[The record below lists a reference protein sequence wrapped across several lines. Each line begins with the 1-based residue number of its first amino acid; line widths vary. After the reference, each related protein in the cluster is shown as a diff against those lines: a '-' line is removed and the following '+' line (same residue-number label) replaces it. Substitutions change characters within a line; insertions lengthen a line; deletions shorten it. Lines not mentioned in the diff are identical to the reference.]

1 MKQYYKQDA
10 KRLWSFHSMK
20 YAQLGLYPIN
30 HVHALEH
37 PSVSKQDIKLECT
50 SFLMYTFVYQDI
62 DRAKMTSLLKKI
74 KSNDKLK
81 KTLNCSEHDFDSLEK
96 FKPVYSLKKRNHNL
110 ILDTLIELEKKE
122 AKEYF
127 KQDKQTSFKLKK
139 VVIQIEKEGFSQSSE
154 T

>member
-20 YAQLGLYPIN
+20 NVQLGLYPIN
-30 HVHALEH
+30 SVHALEH

-81 KTLNCSEHDFDSLEK
+81 KT
-96 FKPVYSLKKRNHNL
+96 
-110 ILDTLIELEKKE
+110 EL
-122 AKEYF
+122 F
-127 KQDKQTSFKLKK
+127 RT
-139 VVIQIEKEGFSQSSE
+139 
-154 T
+154 